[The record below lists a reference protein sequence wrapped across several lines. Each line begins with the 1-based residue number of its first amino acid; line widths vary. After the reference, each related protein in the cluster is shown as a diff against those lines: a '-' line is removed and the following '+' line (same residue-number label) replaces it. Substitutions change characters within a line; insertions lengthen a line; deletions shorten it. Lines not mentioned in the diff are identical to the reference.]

1 MIENEPNTQTI
12 PCIWSAPAFRC
23 VPKKEFSG
31 KFFLK
36 DLGLFGIQASGE
48 LLSATISQPE
58 AVKFLLHLKPEIKK
72 KLIIHVKRK
81 E

>member
-1 MIENEPNTQTI
+1 MNQIHKQYRAFGVHLH
-12 PCIWSAPAFRC
+12 SGAPR
-23 VPKKEFSG
+23 KKSFQRN
-31 KFFLK
+31 FFLK
-36 DLGLFGIQASGE
+36 DLGRFGIQAPGE